1 MDIVECSLDKCLE
14 LLLGEKC
21 SLFHPQAQEQWR
33 DAVREKATDLTMKEA
48 LCRILPVPC
57 KEHHTAVALMPRAP
71 RLQQLLATLCK
82 AEQSLSAESKVNVVF
97 FYFFQVLDFSK
108 RGAAA
113 HVPRWY
119 SAWHLHFPF
128 HQQIHSKYTLSMHV
142 FGLQVAL
149 VAAGFVVAGAVV
161 WRYASRPH
169 WRSSIQISGVPA
181 GTEADIAKWALS
193 CKKLGM

>member
-1 MDIVECSLDKCLE
+1 M
-14 LLLGEKC
+14 LGTAFGREMR

-113 HVPRWY
+113 HVPR
-119 SAWHLHFPF
+119 
-128 HQQIHSKYTLSMHV
+128 
-142 FGLQVAL
+142 
-149 VAAGFVVAGAVV
+149 
-161 WRYASRPH
+161 
-169 WRSSIQISGVPA
+169 
-181 GTEADIAKWALS
+181 
-193 CKKLGM
+193 